1 MFGDVVRDSRGPDV
15 RGEHVRVNADP
26 RGGRRSDM
34 RHERP
39 DARPRPAVREPDGG
53 PSGDGSTDDGAPD
66 PDRVRRRIRDRAERI
81 ERREVGEAISSLEA
95 RGGLTDEQR
104 ETVRLLGT
112 AIARGLTAA
121 PESALDRT
129 ARDDP
134 ATVRAVARLFD
145 VERE

>member
-1 MFGDVVRDSRGPDV
+1 
-15 RGEHVRVNADP
+15 
-26 RGGRRSDM
+26 M
-34 RHERP
+34 RHERL
-39 DARPRPAVREPDGG
+39 DARRRPAVREPGDES
-53 PSGDGSTDDGAPD
+53 SGDGGADNGSADDGAPD

-121 PESALDRT
+121 PESALERP
-129 ARDDP
+129 ARDEP